1 MEIRC
6 CRINYFFTLFFGSK
20 LLFLLYQC
28 IDHNIIGTMVTNMLK
43 LALFRNEMEEQKKN
57 SARTQRERG
66 AYVNK
71 PISGLPRREAERAEP
86 DMKPAVKPVF
96 STIVAESAS

>member
-1 MEIRC
+1 
-6 CRINYFFTLFFGSK
+6 
-20 LLFLLYQC
+20 
-28 IDHNIIGTMVTNMLK
+28 MVTNMLK

-57 SARTQRERG
+57 SARREREG

-96 STIVAESAS
+96 STIAAESAS